1 MAARIDADPYEN
13 DPARWGHSLAN
24 LAEILLGCLDAR
36 GAKSLVE
43 IGAYAGD
50 LTRVLLDWAAETGAS
65 VVAIDPTPHE
75 RLIELSEER
84 SELELIQGPS
94 HKALR
99 NIDLPDAVLVDGDH
113 NYYTVSEELRLID
126 ERAAGA
132 ELPLL
137 ILHDVGWPHGR
148 RDAYWN
154 PEGIPDEDRQPM
166 LQRPFIFPGE
176 PGIVDTGMP
185 MYAAATREGGPR
197 NGVLTALEDYLDRR
211 GDLRVATLSPFFGLA
226 VVWPGEAPW
235 AQAVAGF
242 IEPWDRHPV
251 LERLEANRV
260 HHLALAHRRS
270 QKLKWASAE
279 LEAQREEIEMLRRQV
294 EEVVSEV
301 ERLRS
306 RRSRHETA

>member
-1 MAARIDADPYEN
+1 MAARIDSDPYEN

-50 LTRVLLDWAAETGAS
+50 LTRVLLEWAARAGAS

-75 RLIELSEER
+75 RLIELSDEH
-84 SELELIQGPS
+84 SELELMQEPS
-94 HKALR
+94 HEALGR
-99 NIDLPDAVLVDGDH
+99 IELPDALIVDGDH
-113 NYYTVSEELRLID
+113 NYYTVSQELRLID

-137 ILHDVGWPHGR
+137 ILHDIGWPHGR

-176 PGIVDTGMP
+176 PGVADTGMP
-185 MYAAATREGGPR
+185 MYAAAKREGGPR
-197 NGVLTALEDYLDRR
+197 NGVLTALEGYLDRR
-211 GDLRVATLSPFFGLA
+211 GDLRVATLPVFFGLA
-226 VVWPGEAPW
+226 VVWPADAPW
-235 AQAVAGF
+235 AQAVAEF
-242 IEPWDRHPV
+242 LEPWDQHPV
-251 LERLEANRV
+251 LERLESNRV
-260 HHLALAHRRS
+260 HHLALGHRRS
-270 QKLKWASAE
+270 QKLKWATAA
-279 LEAQREEIEMLRRQV
+279 LEAQQEENEMLRRQV
-294 EEVVSEV
+294 GELLSEL
-301 ERLRS
+301 EGLRS
-306 RRSRHETA
+306 QRQRHETA